1 MTQGGARLVFPLLL
15 LVLST
20 PALAD
25 GPTSVRAP
33 FPDRRFDAVTAADA
47 GLAGSGL
54 ATDPASA
61 LYANPALALEG
72 GKAVRFSGLLLQI
85 SRDDLR
91 ATTTNYADASGFPA
105 IGEVGA
111 RLRYK
116 GLGISAYFSQ
126 PHYEHEENQ
135 FVGIDPGTSEV
146 TGDPFQRKNE
156 WTSATRYAGLGA
168 ALRLANGLVLGAA
181 AEGVFL
187 KERWVSTPQVP
198 AGVPADSFDTDNSA
212 TVFGGALGASY
223 TASGIVRVGAAYHFA
238 GDATYDNGGT
248 DQAPKFGLV
257 GVRVG
262 RSAGPIGTL
271 GARFVQERDADL
283 ADPPTPHHA
292 DSRKEYALGFNY
304 LDPTGTWDFRIGG
317 ATSPRPSDQALK
329 YSKFGV
335 AVGGGT
341 ESARVSLAY
350 ERTNENHPDDHSSA
364 RNVIALSVEVTP

>member
-1 MTQGGARLVFPLLL
+1 MKKVAALLL
-15 LVLST
+15 LLSS
-20 PALAD
+20 PAFAD
-25 GPTSVRAP
+25 APTSARAP

-72 GKAVRFSGLLLQI
+72 GKAIRFSGLLLQI

-91 ATTTNYADASGFPA
+91 TTTTNYEDGSGFPA
-105 IGEVGA
+105 VGEIGA

-116 GLGISAYFSQ
+116 GLGISAYYAQ

-135 FVGIDPGTSEV
+135 FVGIDPGSGAV
-146 TGDPFQRKNE
+146 TGDPFQRKNK
-156 WTSATRYAGLGA
+156 WTSATQYAGLGA
-168 ALRLANGLVLGAA
+168 AMRLGNGLVLGAA

-187 KERWVSTPQVP
+187 KESWVSTPQVP
-198 AGVPADSFDTDNSA
+198 AGVPADSFDTQNKA
-212 TVFGGALGASY
+212 TVFGGAVGASY
-223 TASGIVRVGAAYHFA
+223 TTSGIVRIGAAYHFA

-262 RSAGPIGTL
+262 RSAGPIGTV
-271 GARFVQERDADL
+271 GARFLSERDADL
-283 ADPPTPHHA
+283 NAPSTPHHA
-292 DSRKEYALGFNY
+292 DARKEYAAGFNY
-304 LDPTGTWDFRIGG
+304 LDPSGMWDFRIGG
-317 ATSPRPSDQALK
+317 AMSPRPNDAAIK

-335 AVGGGT
+335 GIGGGT
-341 ESARVSLAY
+341 EGARVSIAY
-350 ERTNENHPDDHSSA
+350 ERTSENRPNDRSSA
-364 RNVIALSVEVTP
+364 RNLLLLSVEVTP